1 MPLAILLTKISRIF
15 PNFIETYYSTFF
27 YKTIATVL
35 SAVTGFLPF
44 SLAELIIVCF
54 SIFVLYYVS
63 KMFFHLYKYKNKRL
77 ETLKNFGL
85 NTLAVFGVIYFSFQL
100 LWGFN
105 YQRLSIDKIFELN
118 IQKSSST
125 EVVEL
130 CKILIKNSNSLRE
143 NLNEDKNGVMELP
156 YNKRY
161 MLKTA
166 YLGYSKAS
174 LKYPKLRGYY
184 GTPKSILLSIPM
196 CYTGFTGFYFP
207 FTSEANVNTA
217 DPDSILPF
225 ATSHEM
231 AHQRGYA
238 KEDEANYIAY
248 VACINHPDIYFK
260 YSGTLNA
267 LTYSFNALKENDS
280 QKYNELL
287 LTCSS
292 SVLKDLNYKESFWQG
307 YSGTIEKIG
316 DTINDTYL
324 KSQNQESGTKSYG
337 EMVDLLL
344 AEHRKK

>member
-1 MPLAILLTKISRIF
+1 
-15 PNFIETYYSTFF
+15 
-27 YKTIATVL
+27 
-35 SAVTGFLPF
+35 
-44 SLAELIIVCF
+44 
-54 SIFVLYYVS
+54 
-63 KMFFHLYKYKNKRL
+63 
-77 ETLKNFGL
+77 
-85 NTLAVFGVIYFSFQL
+85 
-100 LWGFN
+100 
-105 YQRLSIDKIFELN
+105 
-118 IQKSSST
+118 
-125 EVVEL
+125 
-130 CKILIKNSNSLRE
+130 
-143 NLNEDKNGVMELP
+143 
-156 YNKRY
+156 

-174 LKYPKLRGYY
+174 LKYPKL
-184 GTPKSILLSIPM
+184 
-196 CYTGFTGFYFP
+196 
-207 FTSEANVNTA
+207 
-217 DPDSILPF
+217 
-225 ATSHEM
+225 
-231 AHQRGYA
+231 RGYA